1 MPENDHGPLFAALW
15 VVVEKKPWE
24 LLLQKRVLEKL
35 ME

>member
-1 MPENDHGPLFAALW
+1 MPEKDPGPLFAALW
-15 VVVEKKPWE
+15 VVVDKTPWE